1 MDCSL
6 PGSSLRGISQAR
18 ILGWVAI
25 SFSRESSQPRDR
37 TRASC
42 IDRRMFYDL
51 ATRKTSQ
58 YLWEAAKLEF
68 WESGASGLTHQT
80 GLAGSL
86 KWHKQAF
93 LQYQVLPS
101 SLRAPQEVLPL
112 YEMKRK
118 WHVSKKVVC
127 VCVCMCVCVC
137 VRAYFVFGIM
147 DL

>member
-1 MDCSL
+1 MDCS
-6 PGSSLRGISQAR
+6 PPDSSLHGISQAR
-18 ILGWVAI
+18 ILEWVAI
-25 SFSRESSQPRDR
+25 SFSRGSSQHRDR

-42 IDRRMFYDL
+42 IDRRMFYHW
-51 ATRKTSQ
+51 ATRKTPQ

-118 WHVSKKVVC
+118 TPVWVSPRELCVC
-127 VCVCMCVCVC
+127 VCVCVCTC
-137 VRAYFVFGIM
+137 IFCIWDHSF
-147 DL
+147 